1 MASTFAH
8 TALHLARVGVIALAA
23 VAGVSAAARSSF
35 TPAPQAEDDPVGD
48 PVGVLIGELVFQADL
63 MSALDRLCPRS
74 RATDW
79 HGALAMQVQQAYTPE
94 LRELSRKLGAVAGA
108 QLVRERG
115 GCQTSGFAAAYD
127 ESRRDYAELLQRW
140 RSSEGQ

>member
-1 MASTFAH
+1 MKLSFAR
-8 TALHLARVGVIALAA
+8 TALHLARLGVIALAGVACVAA
-23 VAGVSAAARSSF
+23 VAKSSF
-35 TPAPQAEDDPVGD
+35 TPAPQAEDDPVGA
-48 PVGVLIGELVFQADL
+48 LIGELVFQADL

-79 HGALAMQVQQAYTPE
+79 QGALSKKVQQAYTPD

-115 GCQTSGFAAAYD
+115 GCQSSGFAAAYD
-127 ESRRDYAELLQRW
+127 ESQHEYRELLQRW
-140 RSSEGQ
+140 RAVGD

>member
-1 MASTFAH
+1 MAQTFARP
-8 TALHLARVGVIALAA
+8 TLHLARIGVIALAGMACAA
-23 VAGVSAAARSSF
+23 VAKSSF
-35 TPAPQAEDDPVGD
+35 TPAPQAEDDPT
-48 PVGVLIGELVFQADL
+48 GVLIGELVFHADL

-79 HGALAMQVQQAYTPE
+79 HGALSKKVQQAYTPD

-115 GCQTSGFAAAYD
+115 GCQASGFAAAYD
-127 ESRRDYAELLQRW
+127 ESHREYRELLQRW
-140 RSSEGQ
+140 RALGD

>member
-1 MASTFAH
+1 MAQNVVART
-8 TALHLARVGVIALAA
+8 TLHLARAA
-23 VAGVSAAARSSF
+23 VIVLAGVAFAAAAKSSF
-35 TPAPQAEDDPVGD
+35 TRTPQAEDDPA
-48 PVGVLIGELVFQADL
+48 GVLMGELVFQADL

-79 HGALAMQVQQAYTPE
+79 HGALSKKVQQAYTPE

-115 GCQTSGFAAAYD
+115 GCQSSGFAAAYD
-127 ESRRDYAELLQRW
+127 ESQHEYRELLQRW
-140 RSSEGQ
+140 RALGE

>member
-1 MASTFAH
+1 MASPFVP
-8 TALHLARVGVIALAA
+8 TALHLARAA
-23 VAGVSAAARSSF
+23 VLAVVAAVSVSAVARSAF
-35 TPAPQAEDDPVGD
+35 APAPQAEDDPA
-48 PVGVLIGELVFQADL
+48 GVLMGELVFQADL

-79 HGALAMQVQQAYTPE
+79 HGALTRRVQQVYTPE

-115 GCQTSGFAAAYD
+115 GCQSSGFAAAYD
-127 ESRRDYAELLQRW
+127 ESRRDYSELLQRW

>member
-1 MASTFAH
+1 MASTFAR

-35 TPAPQAEDDPVGD
+35 TPAPQAEDDPLGA
-48 PVGVLIGELVFQADL
+48 LMGELVFQADL

-79 HGALAMQVQQAYTPE
+79 HGALAKQVQQAYTPE

-127 ESRRDYAELLQRW
+127 ESRRDYGELLQRW
-140 RSSEGQ
+140 RSGEGQ